1 MLKVLIIGS
10 NGLIGN
16 NLSKFLNTKKNIF
29 NLWIEIKKKNL
40 VKILIF
46 FIMET

>member
-16 NLSKFLNTKKNIF
+16 NLSKFLNTKK
-29 NLWIEIKKKNL
+29 
-40 VKILIF
+40 KIYLICGF
-46 FIMET
+46 K